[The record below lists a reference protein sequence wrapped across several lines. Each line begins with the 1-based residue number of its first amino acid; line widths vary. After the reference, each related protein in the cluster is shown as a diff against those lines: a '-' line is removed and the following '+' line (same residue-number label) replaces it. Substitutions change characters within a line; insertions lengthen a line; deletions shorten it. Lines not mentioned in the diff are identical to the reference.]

1 MEVQVPPGHTPTYTS
16 PVAASLIPA
25 SAGLDVS
32 AHGVAPKPCRL
43 PCLTAGGWPSRSSTA
58 RSWKTPGSWL
68 RFNMTR
74 HLDCYGRVAML
85 VGHDRRNSGDTDDRD
100 RGRPPDHSI
109 SRCHRTPPQQ
119 KNWSGQLRHR
129 RPWLQ
134 VGQRGRS
141 PRGRSAGTH
150 RVGQDCRPA
159 CRPDYRALQSDRLAL
174 TAAVCA
180 RLQRPVRGIT

>member
-16 PVAASLIPA
+16 PAAASLIPA

-109 SRCHRTPPQQ
+109 SRCHRTPPTA
-119 KNWSGQLRHR
+119 KELVRTTTPAIGALDFRW
-129 RPWLQ
+129 
-134 VGQRGRS
+134 GRE
-141 PRGRSAGTH
+141 
-150 RVGQDCRPA
+150 
-159 CRPDYRALQSDRLAL
+159 
-174 TAAVCA
+174 
-180 RLQRPVRGIT
+180 